1 MREYKQVL
9 LLVLIMT
16 AVAVSIG
23 GFAVLILYETAIGEE
38 RQRLVDAATSQ
49 ARLIEAIARQE
60 QTVHR
65 SADEA
70 RAAALSQVL
79 DSLAALGRSSRR
91 AEFLLGERR
100 GDEIVSLP
108 LDRPEG
114 ESGPLPF
121 ASDAAEPMRRALSGE
136 SGSMIGLD
144 YRGVT
149 VLAAYEPVALLD
161 LGLVLETDLAEVR
174 ARFIRAA
181 LAVGALGLVVI
192 ALGTT
197 LFFRV
202 SGPMLD
208 EIRAGERRFRDLFDN
223 MSSGVAVLQPVEDG
237 ADFRVADFNRAA
249 EQIDHIARE
258 AVVGRLLSEAFPGVE
273 ECGLLSV
280 IRRVHASGES
290 ERLSDVLYKDGR
302 LSGWREHNVYR
313 LPGGEVV
320 TLYDDVSERKA
331 TEERLREAQRLE
343 VLGQLTGGVAH
354 DFNTLLAIIIGN
366 LQLLAERKDTDGE
379 ARELI
384 ADALW
389 SAGRAAEL
397 THRLLAFARRQPL
410 DPRPTNVNTLIE
422 GMTGLVRRTLDSRI
436 ELHAELAP
444 GLWPSVIDRGQLEAA
459 LMNLIVNAR
468 DAMPNGGLLKIETR
482 NEVIGESEAAGT
494 SNQRM
499 ERADAIAAGEYVV
512 VAVEDTGTGMPAKLI
527 ERIFEPFFTTKG
539 AGKGSGLGLSM
550 VYGFVKQSG
559 GHVYVDSEPSRGT
572 RVALYL
578 PKSDLGEAAIVD
590 APRILREEDGARR
603 TTDEANTGEDTTGG
617 G

>member
-1 MREYKQVL
+1 M
-9 LLVLIMT
+9 
-16 AVAVSIG
+16 
-23 GFAVLILYETAIGEE
+23 
-38 RQRLVDAATSQ
+38 
-49 ARLIEAIARQE
+49 
-60 QTVHR
+60 
-65 SADEA
+65 
-70 RAAALSQVL
+70 
-79 DSLAALGRSSRR
+79 
-91 AEFLLGERR
+91 
-100 GDEIVSLP
+100 
-108 LDRPEG
+108 
-114 ESGPLPF
+114 
-121 ASDAAEPMRRALSGE
+121 
-136 SGSMIGLD
+136 
-144 YRGVT
+144 
-149 VLAAYEPVALLD
+149 
-161 LGLVLETDLAEVR
+161 
-174 ARFIRAA
+174 
-181 LAVGALGLVVI
+181 I

-223 MSSGVAVLQPVEDG
+223 MSSGVAVLQPVDDG

-249 EQIDHIARE
+249 EQIDRTARE
-258 AVVGRLLSEAFPGVE
+258 AVVGRLLTEAFPGVE

-290 ERLSDVLYKDGR
+290 ERVSDVLYKDER

-354 DFNTLLAIIIGN
+354 DFNNLLAIIIGN
-366 LQLLAERKDTDGE
+366 LQLLAERKDADGE

-410 DPRPTNVNTLIE
+410 DPRPTDVNTLIE

-482 NEVIGESEAAGT
+482 NEVIGESETAGT
-494 SNQRM
+494 SDQRM
-499 ERADAIAAGEYVV
+499 ERADDIAAGEYVV
-512 VAVEDTGTGMPAKLI
+512 VAVEDTGTGMSAKLI

-539 AGKGSGLGLSM
+539 VGKGSGLGLSM

-559 GHVYVDSEPSRGT
+559 GMFTSTATRAAARGWRST
-572 RVALYL
+572 CRKATSG
-578 PKSDLGEAAIVD
+578 K
-590 APRILREEDGARR
+590 PRS
-603 TTDEANTGEDTTGG
+603 
-617 G
+617 

>member
-1 MREYKQVL
+1 MREYKRVL

-60 QTVHR
+60 QSVHR

-70 RAAALSQVL
+70 RAAALSQVF

-91 AEFLLGERR
+91 AEYLLGERQ
-100 GDEIVSLP
+100 GDEIVFLP

-114 ESGPLPF
+114 QSGPLPF

-136 SGSMIGLD
+136 SGSMIGPD

-149 VLAAYEPVALLD
+149 VLAAYEQVAVLD
-161 LGLVLETDLAEVR
+161 LGMVLEMDLAGVR
-174 ARFIRAA
+174 ARFIAPA
-181 LAVGALGLVVI
+181 VAVGALGLVVI

-202 SGPMLD
+202 GGPMLD

-223 MSSGVAVLQPVEDG
+223 MSSGVAVLQPVDDG

-313 LPGGEVV
+313 LP
-320 TLYDDVSERKA
+320 
-331 TEERLREAQRLE
+331 
-343 VLGQLTGGVAH
+343 
-354 DFNTLLAIIIGN
+354 
-366 LQLLAERKDTDGE
+366 
-379 ARELI
+379 
-384 ADALW
+384 
-389 SAGRAAEL
+389 
-397 THRLLAFARRQPL
+397 RR
-410 DPRPTNVNTLIE
+410 
-422 GMTGLVRRTLDSRI
+422 RRG
-436 ELHAELAP
+436 HAP
-444 GLWPSVIDRGQLEAA
+444 
-459 LMNLIVNAR
+459 
-468 DAMPNGGLLKIETR
+468 
-482 NEVIGESEAAGT
+482 
-494 SNQRM
+494 
-499 ERADAIAAGEYVV
+499 
-512 VAVEDTGTGMPAKLI
+512 
-527 ERIFEPFFTTKG
+527 
-539 AGKGSGLGLSM
+539 
-550 VYGFVKQSG
+550 
-559 GHVYVDSEPSRGT
+559 
-572 RVALYL
+572 
-578 PKSDLGEAAIVD
+578 
-590 APRILREEDGARR
+590 
-603 TTDEANTGEDTTGG
+603 
-617 G
+617 